1 MVLTINKNNPEPLNH
16 LTLFCN
22 GKYLSFV
29 LRIYFKKKYFSFV
42 SMFVER
48 VYKPQNKKT
57 KKQLE

>member
-22 GKYLSFV
+22 GKYFSIV

-42 SMFVER
+42 YMFVER
-48 VYKPQNKKT
+48 VYKPQNKN
-57 KKQLE
+57 